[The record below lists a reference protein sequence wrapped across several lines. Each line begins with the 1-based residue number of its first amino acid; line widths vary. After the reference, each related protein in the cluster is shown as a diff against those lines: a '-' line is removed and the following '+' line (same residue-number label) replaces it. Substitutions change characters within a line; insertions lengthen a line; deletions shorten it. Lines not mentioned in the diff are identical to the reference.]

1 MTTRSE
7 AFLRVEQ
14 AKLYQVLLSQDLF
27 EQGASDDEVVELVT
41 EEIRAFAEA
50 RLESL
55 LGMRSPSDAL
65 VIRRESAELP
75 WSEEQIEALT
85 ALADKVLQTGA
96 AQQQMMKPK
105 SPSKPL
111 MKKTVKQTEKP
122 IQDNQDEVEIEIE
135 AKPVGQ
141 GFVSNPERKKF
152 PSQSMMNDMNA
163 QEAGNNLNK
172 SQGLGG
178 AGSLLLQQLT
188 K

>member
-1 MTTRSE
+1 MTIRSE

-55 LGMRSPSDAL
+55 LGMRSPSEAL

-75 WSEEQIEALT
+75 WTEEQIEALT
-85 ALADKVLQTGA
+85 ALADKVLLTGA
-96 AQQQMMKPK
+96 GQQQMMKPK

-111 MKKTVKQTEKP
+111 IKKNVKQTEKP
-122 IQDNQDEVEIEIE
+122 IQDEQHEVEIEV
-135 AKPVGQ
+135 KPVVQ

-152 PSQSMMNDMNA
+152 PSQSMMNEMNA
-163 QEAGNNLNK
+163 QEAGNNLSK

>member
-1 MTTRSE
+1 MTIRSE

-55 LGMRSPSDAL
+55 LGMRSPSEAL

-96 AQQQMMKPK
+96 AQSQMMKPK

-111 MKKTVKQTEKP
+111 IKKPAKQIEKP
-122 IQDNQDEVEIEIE
+122 IQDQQDEVEIE

-141 GFVSNPERKKF
+141 GFISNPERKRF
-152 PSQSMMNDMNA
+152 PSQAMMNDMNA